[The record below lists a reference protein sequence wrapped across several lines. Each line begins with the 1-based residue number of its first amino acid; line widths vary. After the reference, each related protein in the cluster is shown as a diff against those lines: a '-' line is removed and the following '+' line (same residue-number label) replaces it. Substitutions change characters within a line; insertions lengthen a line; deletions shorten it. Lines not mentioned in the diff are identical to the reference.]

1 MSGACS
7 VPVGDAESEC
17 EKEPVADQTVK
28 QDGAPAVE
36 APEGVASE

>member
-17 EKEPVADQTVK
+17 EKEEVAESEPAEEKPVGEVGQTA
-28 QDGAPAVE
+28 G
-36 APEGVASE
+36 PE

>member
-17 EKEPVADQTVK
+17 EKEEVAEIEPAEEKKAELVA
-28 QDGAPAVE
+28 GAE
-36 APEGVASE
+36 